1 STSNCWIDEDSHR
14 SGDRSRMSKK
24 CVAII
29 CGGQSSEHP
38 ISCISARGVLG
49 AIDRSKFEPLLIGIT
64 EKGSWVHLNDSTDFV
79 LGADGLPYVPE
90 GAPAIHADIRGFAS
104 ADGQPLAVDL
114 VFPLLHGAYGEDGTI
129 QGFLELAGIP
139 YVGSGVLASS
149 VAMDK
154 TFAKP
159 IYADFGLKVADGI
172 TVHARD
178 WKNNRALEIAKITA
192 LGLPVFVKPARSG
205 SSRGTSKVK
214 NEDQIVAA
222 IEEAHRHDPRAM
234 VEVAINGREI
244 ECAVLEVQGK
254 AIASVLG
261 EVRVHEPHE
270 FYDFEAKYLDGSTSF
285 DVPANIP
292 TDVARKISD
301 AAVTAF
307 EALGCEG
314 LSRVDFFLTPEN
326 DIIINE
332 LNTMPGFT
340 EKSVFPMLWQATGKS
355 YSEIITQLCES
366 AISRSQ
372 NVVR

>member
-1 STSNCWIDEDSHR
+1 
-14 SGDRSRMSKK
+14 MSKK
-24 CVAII
+24 RVAII
-29 CGGQSSEHP
+29 CGGRSSEHP

-49 AIDRSKFEPLLIGIT
+49 AIDGSKFEPILIGIT
-64 EKGSWVHLNDSTDFV
+64 EKGAWVHLESATNFV
-79 LGADGLPYVPE
+79 TGSDGLPYVPE
-90 GAPAIHADIRGFAS
+90 SAPAISADIKGFAD
-104 ADGQPLAVDL
+104 ANGQNLRIDL

-129 QGFLELAGIP
+129 QGFLEMAGIP

-172 TVHARD
+172 TVHQRD
-178 WKNNRALEIAKITA
+178 WMNNKALELAKITA
-192 LGLPVFVKPARSG
+192 LGLPIFVKPARSG

-214 NEDQIVAA
+214 NESEISAA
-222 IEEAHRHDPRAM
+222 IAAAHEHDPRAM
-234 VEVAINGREI
+234 VEVAIVGREI
-244 ECAVLEVQGK
+244 ECAVLEVAGK
-254 AIASVLG
+254 ATPSIVG

-292 TDVARKISD
+292 ADVARKISD

-314 LSRVDFFLTPEN
+314 LARVDFFLTPEN
-326 DIIINE
+326 EIIINE

-355 YSEIITQLCES
+355 YTQIITQLCES
-366 AISRSQ
+366 ALTRSH